1 MAGGASAS
9 DALAFEQL
17 QQRCVQSQGAQAALL
32 VCCEAYQGEIAHLE
46 GELEDA
52 AQREA
57 ELGDALYEAEQHA
70 PDGHAYAGCG
80 GGAELAEALAQA
92 DTLRKQ
98 NAALRAD
105 LREQAPTCASRPR
118 CSSS

>member
-52 AQREA
+52 AQ
-57 ELGDALYEAEQHA
+57 LCGDALYEAEQHA

-105 LREQAPTCASRPR
+105 LREQAALLKQLRPR
-118 CSSS
+118 